1 SPSTITGSTSRPSN
15 SESVSKSLTWA
26 RSCASHLESWLS
38 RIRSGRV
45 IRLAGTFAVWTLNST
60 TRPRPSR
67 ANAAAYFNA
76 ERACVVK
83 SVGKRM
89 FLNEDIE
96 TFRISNYDFEFNFA
110 IRNRQFE
117 ILDYSRS

>member
-1 SPSTITGSTSRPSN
+1 M
-15 SESVSKSLTWA
+15 SKSLTWA
-26 RSCASHLESWLS
+26 RSWASHLESWFS

-67 ANAAAYFNA
+67 ANAAAYFKA

-89 FLNEDIE
+89 FLNEDIRE
-96 TFRISNYDFEFNFA
+96 NFGFRIADFEFNFA
-110 IRNRQFE
+110 IRNSQF
-117 ILDYSRS
+117 